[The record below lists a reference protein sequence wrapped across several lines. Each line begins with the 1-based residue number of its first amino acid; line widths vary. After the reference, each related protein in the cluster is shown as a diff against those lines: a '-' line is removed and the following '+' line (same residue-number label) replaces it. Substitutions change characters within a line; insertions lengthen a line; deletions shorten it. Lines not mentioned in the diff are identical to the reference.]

1 MRPLTGDLI
10 EDGLPRYVEQFG
22 YILLA
27 IAFFLK
33 LFDEDLLDGHF

>member
-1 MRPLTGDLI
+1 MRPLRPHLI
-10 EDGLPRYVEQFG
+10 EDGLPRHVEQFG

-33 LFDEDLLDGHF
+33 LFDEDLLDGYL